1 MKFKNFTAF
10 NEGFD
15 HVDELKLALS
25 NSMKDYHEAAQRLHS
40 LQKRFVDTPKEN
52 IRERESLKRAL
63 SEANREMIAKQ
74 STFHSHLADNGDGDV
89 FNDNS
94 DQ

>member
-1 MKFKNFTAF
+1 MKFKHFKAF

-15 HVDELKLALS
+15 HVDELQQALS
-25 NSMKDYHEAAQRLHS
+25 NSMEDYHEAAQRLHS
-40 LQKRFVDTPKEN
+40 LQKRFVETPKES
-52 IRERESLKRAL
+52 IRERESLKKAL
-63 SEANREMIAKQ
+63 IDANREMVAKQ
-74 STFHSHLADNGDGDV
+74 SVFHSHLADNGDGDV